1 MGVENNVLRTI
12 PFDGK
17 QSSWHMWSTRFL
29 AKIELQEWD
38 KVLLGT
44 EKVPADDT
52 KVNADPA
59 KEKANEVLRDI
70 NRKMY
75 TEMLLSCM
83 EEVCFECV
91 ASAKTNDLK
100 KGDASLAWTN
110 LKKRFEST
118 SEASK
123 VQLKRRFANCKLKQG
138 QDPELWIMELE
149 RIRRKLA
156 SDFKNKMSD
165 EDMLIHVMNN
175 LSSEYDDMID
185 FFELQMTATQD
196 KLTLEK
202 IKDQLRS

>member
-1 MGVENNVLRTI
+1 MVENNVLWTI

-17 QSSWHMWSTRFL
+17 QSSWHMWSTRFM

-44 EKVPADDT
+44 AKVPEDNAKVDT
-52 KVNADPA
+52 DPDKQ
-59 KEKANEVLRDI
+59 KENEALREI
-70 NRKMY
+70 NKKMY

-91 ASAKTNDLK
+91 ASAKTDDLK
-100 KGDASLAWTN
+100 RGDASLAWKN
-110 LKKRFEST
+110 LKKRFESN

-156 SDFKNKMSD
+156 SDFNNKMS
-165 EDMLIHVMNN
+165 NN
-175 LSSEYDDMID
+175 
-185 FFELQMTATQD
+185 
-196 KLTLEK
+196 
-202 IKDQLRS
+202 